1 MQQRPLQ
8 RLMPERQLLA
18 VDDSDAGRA
27 GEGEGEGEGEQ
38 DGCSGAPEPHVRR
51 SEAAPLGRKM
61 NDCRNRPC
69 MRLSE

>member
-27 GEGEGEGEGEQ
+27 GEGEQ

>member
-38 DGCSGAPEPHVRR
+38 DGCSDNDRGATPCHFW
-51 SEAAPLGRKM
+51 AFLGRGA
-61 NDCRNRPC
+61 
-69 MRLSE
+69 LGAAASH